1 MHLDG
6 SDRLDFRDWRRMRA
20 WQLCQLGWKQR
31 QIAAALGITEAA
43 VSQWFARALRD
54 GPTALLAQSRH
65 GPTAKLKQD
74 QIRLIPDFLGHG
86 AEAYGF
92 RGEVWTCAR
101 VAKVIEEEFGVA
113 YHRGHVARLLKELH
127 WTPQMPITR
136 AIQRNE
142 REIERWRVEVWPRL
156 KVEACRERRTLVFV
170 DESGFYLL
178 PGKVRTYAPE
188 GHTPVL
194 HEWQT
199 RDHLSVVGGVTL
211 TGKLYVLVRQESLN
225 GLHTIEFLKHLIRH
239 IGPRLLVIWDG
250 SPIHRRVAVSDFL
263 NGTAGRGVRVERL
276 PAYAPDLNPVEGA
289 WQHLKHVELR
299 NLVALDLEDLHLD
312 LHLAI
317 GRLRQKPHLIYSF
330 FVGAGLEASNLSFLR
345 DAQ

>member
-1 MHLDG
+1 MDKFDHLD
-6 SDRLDFRDWRRMRA
+6 LKEWRRMRA
-20 WQLCQLGWKQR
+20 WQLSQVGWKQR
-31 QIAAALGITEAA
+31 HIAKALDVTEGA
-43 VSQWFARALRD
+43 VSQWVAKARSH
-54 GPTALLAQSRH
+54 GPAALLARH
-65 GPTAKLKQD
+65 HPGPAAKLESD
-74 QIRLIPDFLGHG
+74 QMRLIPDFLGHG

-101 VAKVIEEEFGVA
+101 VAKVIEEEFGVS
-113 YHRGHVARLLKELH
+113 YHKGHVSRLLKELD
-127 WTPQMPITR
+127 WTPQMPIAR

-142 REIERWRVEVWPRL
+142 QEIERWRVEVWPRL
-156 KVEACRERRTLVFV
+156 KAEAHRQRRTLVFV

-199 RDHLSVVGGVTL
+199 RDHLSVMGGVTP

-239 IGPRLLVIWDG
+239 IGRRLLVIWDG
-250 SPIHRRVAVSDFL
+250 SPIHRRAAVKEFL
-263 NGTAGRGVRVERL
+263 ASAAGRGVRVERL
-276 PAYAPDLNPVEGA
+276 PPYAPELNPVEGS
-289 WQHLKHVELR
+289 WQHLKHVEMR
-299 NLVALDLEDLHLD
+299 NLATLDLEELHLE

-317 GRLRQKPHLIYSF
+317 GRLRQKPRLIRSF
-330 FVGAGLEASNLSFLR
+330 FVGAGLEAENFSWLR
-345 DAQ
+345 NAQ